1 MKFSQVPFVFLAP
14 FLMLGILIFDQEIAA
29 LNSSIWLLGIGI
41 LAYVFLSF
49 VSFSKIEWIKLIALF
64 TGVVAVGGILIALNR
79 DVSHPIHKNSS
90 VIVEVKEINQPNE
103 AWRKAICLTSS
114 IVNGDTTYAHTER
127 VLVFFKS
134 DQIQAGDLLML
145 NANFSSIENEN
156 NPGEFDVKS
165 FWNNKNIYQI
175 GFVSES
181 DFRLME
187 HNEPNY
193 FQRFFHS
200 VRDKLAFQLSQS
212 LDSEALGVA
221 TALLLGDKQLL
232 SAEVRTHFSNAGAMH
247 VLAVSGLHVGIVLY
261 LLMFILSR
269 FPRILSKRSAVIIA
283 VVVIWVYAGVT
294 GFSPSVIRASFM
306 FSMLVLAQL
315 SGRNFNAMNVL
326 FFTAFVLLAFNPL
339 LIYDIGFQLS
349 YLAMVGIFLLYPVVS
364 TLFYIENKWI
374 RKLWEGTAVGISAQA
389 FTVPLTLYYF
399 HQFPNY
405 FILTN
410 IGMMIFSGVLLGVGL
425 LFFAVQWSSYLL
437 IAVGWILKVG
447 LLLML
452 YFVQFI
458 DWIPG
463 SVARGFTLSS
473 SLVSLIYFLIICA
486 IFLPLKRIKLSVFAT
501 ILIVFVV
508 LQWERYQ
515 NLDSNELVV
524 FNADDVVISI
534 KSKDKIYCFHGAV
547 EDKVKKVKMLMQNYR
562 AVRPGKVQYFPLKD
576 GTTEFNYE
584 GNKVKFHKD
593 KYGVD
598 VQGDEVSFYLR
609 TGYLASYVELDNVF
623 DMSYLASSEGRHNL
637 EQGAAVIAL
646 N

>member
-14 FLMLGILIFDQEIAA
+14 FLMLGILIFDQEVTA

-41 LAYVFLSF
+41 LAYVFLSLI
-49 VSFSKIEWIKLIALF
+49 SFYRIEWIKLIALC
-64 TGVVAVGGILIALNR
+64 TGVVAVGGIVITLNR
-79 DVSHPIHKNSS
+79 DVPQPIHKNSS

-103 AWRKAICLTSS
+103 AWRKAICVTSD
-114 IVNGDTTYAHTER
+114 IVDHDTTYAHVEK

-134 DQIQAGDLLML
+134 DQIQVGDVLML
-145 NANFSSIENEN
+145 NADFSTIENKN

-181 DFRLME
+181 DFRLIE

-212 LDSEALGVA
+212 LDNEVLGVA
-221 TALLLGDKQLL
+221 NALLLGDKQLL

-269 FPRILSKRSAVIIA
+269 FPRVLSKRSAVIIA

-349 YLAMVGIFLLYPVVS
+349 YLAMVGIFLLYPLVS

-389 FTVPLTLYYF
+389 LTVPLTLYYF

-437 IAVGWILKVG
+437 IAVGWILKIG
-447 LLLML
+447 LLFML
-452 YFVQFI
+452 YFVQVI

-463 SVARGFTLSS
+463 SVAKGFTLSS
-473 SLVSLIYFLIICA
+473 SLLSLIYFLIICA
-486 IFLPLKRIKLSVFAT
+486 IFLPLKRMKLPVFAT
-501 ILIVFVV
+501 ILIVFLV
-508 LQWERYQ
+508 LQWDRYE
-515 NLDSNELVV
+515 NLNSKELVV

-547 EDKVKKVKMLMQNYR
+547 EDKVEKVKMLMQNYS
-562 AVRPGKVQYFPLKD
+562 AVRSGEVQYFPLKD
-576 GTTEFNYE
+576 GATEFKYE
-584 GNKVKFHKD
+584 GNIVKFHKD

-609 TGYLASYVELDNVF
+609 TGYLANYVELENVF
-623 DMSYLASSEGRHNL
+623 DMSYLASSNGRYNL
-637 EQGAAVIAL
+637 ELGAKIIGL
-646 N
+646 D